1 MKNSSIFQNNDEIIA
16 RNNNSIKESKSETYN
31 ENNRMLYKIIDRN
44 KKEIAFRCSE
54 NSIKPIKK
62 RKIKYINVDK
72 SIDNNSSRLDNQRNL
87 SIYTHNINNNNIS
100 VSASFNNGFLNSET
114 IPCKINRNNSLSN
127 SYVFRGAEKYNNHTY
142 TEISHKAPKTQK
154 IEEGRSRVNIRRNM
168 KIKNSDLFNNSNPRN
183 TFNYTSFEGFNNSKS
198 NLFEKEKTLF
208 IKKKSNKNFSYDLKN
223 NIKNDLKNKFS
234 IKKENTTSRKIT
246 TSIVKTEKTI
256 FLPPD
261 SEIKTLT
268 ITEIKKDPETEIFIN
283 KNGVRTKRIKKDHI
297 TIIKENKKIE
307 IPKIKMKKNLLFK
320 QIITKKSE
328 TEIITIRDNRI
339 NNEIKTSK
347 NISSNILKN
356 FKNEKNE
363 INKNNNKNKKDKKN
377 KKIKLKNR
385 SSKDNRHKINFDM
398 PKDIDFKK
406 IENLETNDNEINEP
420 NSLLDDTESKNKTK
434 SKKINKLMEFIT
446 KLNDSSSKNI
456 LSNSEEL
463 NIISIKKNNKKEK
476 ENEDEEMELSL
487 QKEIELRT
495 VGDEQNEIQDNEIKS
510 NNIIPVEKENIKN
523 KYENEDSCLDIDE
536 DEDLTE
542 RFLINDNRKY
552 INNIQLYNNIKNKP
566 KDNINNI
573 KKNSDIKIDLPKIES
588 NIFSNPDE
596 SFELNEIKRTDNYD
610 KFFVPL
616 TKYEMSC
623 GLNGKNPFRNEC

>member
-1 MKNSSIFQNNDEIIA
+1 MNNSSNFRNNDEIIVI
-16 RNNNSIKESKSETYN
+16 NNNSLKESKSETYN
-31 ENNRMLYKIIDRN
+31 ESNRMIYKIIDRN
-44 KKEIAFRCSE
+44 KKVIPFRRSG
-54 NSIKPIKK
+54 NTIKPIKK
-62 RKIKYINVDK
+62 RKIKYINTDK

-87 SIYTHNINNNNIS
+87 SIFTHNINNNNIS
-100 VSASFNNGFLNSET
+100 VSASFNNGFLSSET
-114 IPCKINRNNSLSN
+114 IPRSINRNNSLNN
-127 SYVFRGAEKYNNHTY
+127 SYVFRGAEKYNNHSY
-142 TEISHKAPKTQK
+142 TEISHNAPKTQK
-154 IEEGRSRVNIRRNM
+154 TEGRSRINIQRNM
-168 KIKNSDLFNNSNPRN
+168 KIKNLDLFNNLNPKN
-183 TFNYTSFEGFNNSKS
+183 TINYSTFEGSNKS
-198 NLFEKEKTLF
+198 NFNFFEKGKALF
-208 IKKKSNKNFSYDLKN
+208 QKKKSNKNLSYDLKN

-234 IKKENTTSRKIT
+234 IKKENTTSRKIK

-283 KNGVRTKRIKKDHI
+283 KNGERTKRIKKDHI
-297 TIIKENKKIE
+297 TIIKENKKLE

-339 NNEIKTSK
+339 NNKIKTSK

-356 FKNEKNE
+356 EKNE
-363 INKNNNKNKKDKKN
+363 INKKNKKDKKN
-377 KKIKLKNR
+377 KKIKLKKR
-385 SSKDNRHKINFDM
+385 TSKDNRRKINFDM

-406 IENLETNDNEINEP
+406 IENLETNDNEIMEA

-434 SKKINKLMEFIT
+434 SKKIKKLMEFIT

-463 NIISIKKNNKKEK
+463 NIIYIKKNNKKEN

-510 NNIIPVEKENIKN
+510 NNIISSEKDNIKI
-523 KYENEDSCLDIDE
+523 KYENGDSCLDMDE

-552 INNIQLYNNIKNKP
+552 INNIHLYNNIKNKP

-573 KKNSDIKIDLPKIES
+573 KKNNDIKIDFPKKGS

-596 SFELNEIKRTDNYD
+596 SFELNEIKKTDNFD

-616 TKYEMSC
+616 ANYEMSC
-623 GLNGKNPFRNEC
+623 GLNRKNPFRNEC